1 MCRCCHAL
9 LLLRRL
15 ARSMPAC
22 LLPLLTLCLHCLL
35 FPLPLLLPLR
45 TLLSRPILCLVL
57 CLSLRGN
64 PEGARA
70 LFGPGL
76 MTVPASFRPPRPD
89 SCRPALARDGHA
101 PMPLATAPVAAPHG
115 PVATLYASDHVGA
128 APATACGKE
137 HNDAD
142 PFGADDILA
151 IAQGVANTQAD
162 LEILRNGVTDITES
176 REEGAERLVGR
187 SGRLGRRDHRRD
199 CRWEGDPGAGPVE
212 LDKEDDGTEGDSEG
226 ELRAPVE
233 QHRPRQLLKKARITK
248 FLIVEQIPAGCP
260 RALGRQG
267 GCLPVRRHL

>member
-1 MCRCCHAL
+1 
-9 LLLRRL
+9 
-15 ARSMPAC
+15 
-22 LLPLLTLCLHCLL
+22 
-35 FPLPLLLPLR
+35 
-45 TLLSRPILCLVL
+45 
-57 CLSLRGN
+57 
-64 PEGARA
+64 
-70 LFGPGL
+70 

-176 REEGAERLVGR
+176 SPWRIGSVICGILWRLR
-187 SGRLGRRDHRRD
+187 
-199 CRWEGDPGAGPVE
+199 
-212 LDKEDDGTEGDSEG
+212 
-226 ELRAPVE
+226 LRASAIINSSFVI
-233 QHRPRQLLKKARITK
+233 RPTID
-248 FLIVEQIPAGCP
+248 G
-260 RALGRQG
+260 
-267 GCLPVRRHL
+267 